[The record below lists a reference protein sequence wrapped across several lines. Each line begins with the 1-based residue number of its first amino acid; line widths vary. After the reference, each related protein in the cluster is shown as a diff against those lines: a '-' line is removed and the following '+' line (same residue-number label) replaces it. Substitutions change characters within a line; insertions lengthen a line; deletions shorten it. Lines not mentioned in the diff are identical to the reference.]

1 MNEMLRTSSV
11 EPGGARAG
19 LGADAGL
26 RLASHGRLALWRTWL
41 FSVRSMFFVIVIV
54 PTVFAGLYF
63 GLIASK
69 RYVSEAE
76 YIVRGVT
83 SSRSSGLTAI
93 LTSFGISRA
102 ADDTSAIQNFMESR
116 DCILQL
122 MQRLPLREIYS
133 RPDTDFFSRFLR
145 FGRKDT
151 FESLYE
157 YTQYY
162 ISVVQ
167 DQTKGITTLKVQS
180 FRPQDSKD
188 IADTMLRLAEEM
200 VNRLNERA
208 QSDTI
213 RNAQAELTLAQ
224 QKLRQAQADL
234 TSFRNEAML
243 VDPLNFS
250 STVLGGISK
259 LSLELAQTST
269 EIKQSLQNSPSN
281 PSIPSLRAYA
291 AALEQR
297 IALERGKLA
306 GDDTALA
313 VKVASYEN
321 LTLQRDLAEKTF
333 ASALTALEQARQ
345 EASRQQ
351 IYIEEMVKP
360 NLPDDDTEPHRLRMI
375 LTVFVMGFGIFAMGW
390 ILTVGAKDHAQ

>member
-1 MNEMLRTSSV
+1 MNEMLQTYRAGTA
-11 EPGGARAG
+11 PKHLTPPAGARA
-19 LGADAGL
+19 AFPA
-26 RLASHGRLALWRTWL
+26 RLAEWRAKL
-41 FSVRSMFFVIVIV
+41 FSVRNMFLTIVIA
-54 PTVFAGLYF
+54 PTVAAIVYYGA
-63 GLIASK
+63 IASK
-69 RYVSEAE
+69 RYVSQAE

-83 SSRSSGLTAI
+83 SSRSSGLSAI

-102 ADDTSAIQNFMESR
+102 ADDTSAIQNFMQSR

-122 MQRLPLREIYS
+122 MKRLPLREIYS

-151 FESLYE
+151 FESLYK

-167 DQTKGITTLKVQS
+167 DQTKGITILKVEA
-180 FRPQDSKD
+180 FRPQDAKE
-188 IADTMLRLAEEM
+188 IADAMLSLAEEM
-200 VNRLNERA
+200 VNRLNDRA
-208 QSDTI
+208 QLDTV
-213 RNAQAELTLAQ
+213 RHAQSEVALAQ
-224 QKLRQAQADL
+224 QKLSQAQADL

-269 EIKQSLQNSPSN
+269 EIKESLQNSPAN

-297 IALERGKLA
+297 IALERAKLA

-313 VKVASYEN
+313 GKVASYEN

-333 ASALTALEQARQ
+333 ASALNVLEQARQ
-345 EASRQQ
+345 EATRQQ
-351 IYIEEMVKP
+351 IYIEEMVEP
-360 NLPDDDTEPHRLRMI
+360 NLPDDDTEPRRLRMI
-375 LTVFVMGFGIFAMGW
+375 STVFVMGFGIFAMGW